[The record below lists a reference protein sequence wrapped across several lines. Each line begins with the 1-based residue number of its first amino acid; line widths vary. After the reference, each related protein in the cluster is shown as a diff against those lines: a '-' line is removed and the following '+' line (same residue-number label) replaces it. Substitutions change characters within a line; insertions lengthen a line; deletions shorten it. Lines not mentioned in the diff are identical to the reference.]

1 MKLWRLVLEADREA
15 WTFVVAATD
24 PFVALEL
31 ARDALPTGRAKAS
44 TLEEL
49 EAIYDP
55 PPGRAGVVQAWRDG
69 QEVATHA
76 PPPSAR
82 RKLASVRARAASAKA
97 KAKVR
102 TSAQRAARQRG

>member
-31 ARDALPTGRAKAS
+31 ARDALPSGRAKGS

-55 PPGRAGVVQAWRDG
+55 PPGRAGVRKALR
-69 QEVATHA
+69 T
-76 PPPSAR
+76 AR
-82 RKLASVRARAASAKA
+82 LFLESSSPFSYEGIRVHFVNPRVSILGVPG
-97 KAKVR
+97 V
-102 TSAQRAARQRG
+102 

>member
-31 ARDALPTGRAKAS
+31 ARDALPGGKAKGS
-44 TLEEL
+44 NLEEL

-55 PPGRAGVVQAWRDG
+55 PPGRAGVVQVWRDG
-69 QEVATHA
+69 EEVASGA
-76 PPPSAR
+76 PAAAAVRRKPASAR
-82 RKLASVRARAASAKA
+82 ARSAKA
-97 KAKVR
+97 KTKK
-102 TSAQRAARQRG
+102 AARQRG